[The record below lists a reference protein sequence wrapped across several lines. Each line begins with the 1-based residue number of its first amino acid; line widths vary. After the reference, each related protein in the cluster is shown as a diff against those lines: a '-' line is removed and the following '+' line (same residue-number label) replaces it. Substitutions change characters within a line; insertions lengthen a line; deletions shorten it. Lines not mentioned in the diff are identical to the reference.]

1 MFTETDQVELPR
13 GQLRSLQVVVASLAM
28 SVVAFLVVLALV
40 PLRPADV
47 TSEPG
52 EPADLSL
59 LTYAAL
65 GVALLALPGGPFLAR
80 CVANVA
86 ARRWIARVS
95 RDNPSGTGTPEARLR
110 QRRAVVEGL
119 VRICGLRIL
128 IGSALHEAA
137 GMLLAVS
144 YYLDG
149 HVISLLVGGLL
160 VFCIL
165 LQVPTGY
172 RTSQWIEEQLCSAN
186 QTL

>member
-1 MFTETDQVELPR
+1 MFTEAEKVEMPAA
-13 GQLRSLQVVVASLAM
+13 QLRGLQVVVASLAM
-28 SVVAFLVVLALV
+28 SVVAFLVVLALA

-47 TSEPG
+47 TPEPG
-52 EPADLSL
+52 EPAGLSL

-80 CVANVA
+80 RVANVA

-110 QRRAVVEGL
+110 QQRAVAEGL
-119 VRICGLRIL
+119 VRICGLRIMVAPA
-128 IGSALHEAA
+128 IHEAA
-137 GMLLAVS
+137 GILLAVS

-149 HVISLLVGGLL
+149 HVISLLLGGLL

-165 LQVPTGY
+165 LQVPTAH
-172 RTSQWIEEQLCSAN
+172 RASQWIEEQLRTAN
-186 QTL
+186 PTL